1 MDSLST
7 QNLSGQTN
15 RLQLGAYT
23 DPQLGTVRAET
34 YAQIRPV
41 VISTIVPDN
50 AIFDSLV
57 LQLRYDFYLYGAPGE
72 TLLDFTVHELT
83 EEINNELIFYSKSQV
98 AYDPTPL
105 GSGST
110 LINATYFKQELED
123 TDADSVMKVRI
134 KLDPAYGQKLLDAI
148 NPEDENYTNFNLFK
162 SIFKGFAIIPQQADK
177 IVGIS
182 NDNVNSVLTLYYH
195 SGETKYTSLYSLS
208 QGINF
213 TNISTNRSGTELES
227 LNQFYSD
234 FSPASNR
241 YIQAG
246 GSLVTKLDF
255 SKYYEYIDT
264 IPQLL
269 LNSVE
274 LNIENQDVEEQY
286 PLNKSLALAML
297 TDNNRYKV
305 LKNQQD
311 TLDYISFGGMAVFG
325 IIANPDL
332 TRSLFAAT
340 DQGDLLQLQY
350 SETNKA
356 YRSYPTLFFQK
367 LIALKE
373 KKYPYWALISS
384 NPGPGKAVNRT
395 RFSKDNIK
403 LKIYYTRPKSNEN
416 Q

>member
-23 DPQLGTVRAET
+23 DPLLGTVRAET

-41 VISTIVPDN
+41 VVSTIVPDN

-110 LINATYFKQELED
+110 MINATYFKQELED

-182 NDNVNSVLTLYYH
+182 SDNVNTVLTLYYH
-195 SGETKYTSLYSLS
+195 SGETKFTTLYSLS

-340 DQGDLLQLQY
+340 DQGDLLQLEY
-350 SETNKA
+350 SATNKA
-356 YRSYPTLFFQK
+356 YRSYPTIFFQK

-403 LKIYYTRPKSNEN
+403 LKIYYTRPTSNEN